1 MKSAKLNSSQRL
13 QRVLTVL
20 SDGQEHSTLDIIG
33 QAQVCAVSAIIS
45 ELRANGVDI
54 VCRRMGDR
62 WLYKIGSRA
71 YPQGACPSALGA
83 EVSELMP

>member
-13 QRVLTVL
+13 QRVLKVL

-33 QAQVCAVSAIIS
+33 QARVCAVNSIIS
-45 ELRANGVDI
+45 ELRANGVGI

-62 WLYKIGSRA
+62 WLYKIGGRA
-71 YPQGACPSALGA
+71 
-83 EVSELMP
+83 